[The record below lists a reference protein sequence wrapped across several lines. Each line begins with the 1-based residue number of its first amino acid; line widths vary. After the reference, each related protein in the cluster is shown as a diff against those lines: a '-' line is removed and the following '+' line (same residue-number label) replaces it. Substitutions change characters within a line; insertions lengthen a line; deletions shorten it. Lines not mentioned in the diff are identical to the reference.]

1 MNLDMIKKEIKYKV
15 GIVGFGGAG
24 IALFQHFVNFP
35 DCDVVSIFDIKEK
48 AFERA
53 RNYSDKL
60 FLTSN
65 FEDFLKTIDIVI
77 ISSPDSTH
85 ADYLCRSVRAG
96 KHVLCEKPLTDS
108 LKGIKD
114 IMEVVR
120 ENPQIVV
127 GVQHQMRCLPVHLEI
142 KKIIERNELGN
153 IGYIE
158 GYYVHN
164 LTGRA
169 FENDTWRLEENAT
182 PLIYSGIHFVDVLR
196 WLMNEEVIEVTGM
209 ANNICFPEYPESDLN
224 VILMKFKSGAIGK
237 VVTAFGAARPQDHSI
252 QIYGDKRSL
261 FNNMLF
267 SKDGSFKVIKQPI
280 KNSIKGRKFAWIKD
294 FTIINFSKFISF
306 LLKLYPYN
314 AQYNVGFF
322 PIRLYEHTYAVEHS
336 ALNFLGAVRGEN
348 ELDCTVIEASKSVAV
363 ALAGVEAY
371 RTGKTVQVK
380 DYLIDELLP
389 SK

>member
-1 MNLDMIKKEIKYKV
+1 MSNYRKKYNV
-15 GIVGFGGAG
+15 GIIGFGGAG
-24 IALFQHFVNFP
+24 LALYKHFSTFP
-35 DCDVVSIFDIKEK
+35 DCKVVAVFDVKEK

-53 RNYSDKL
+53 KKVSSEFLITDNFEL
-60 FLTSN
+60 FLST
-65 FEDFLKTIDIVI
+65 LDIVI
-77 ISSPDSTH
+77 ISSPDNTH
-85 ADYLCRSVRAG
+85 ADYLCRCVYAG

-108 LKGIKD
+108 IEGIKS
-114 IMEVVR
+114 IMKAVR
-120 ENPQIVV
+120 ENPQIIV
-127 GVQHQMRCLPVHLEI
+127 GVQHQMRCLPIHIEI
-142 KKIIERNELGN
+142 KNRLDKKELGN

-164 LTGRA
+164 LTNRA
-169 FENDTWRLEENAT
+169 FENDTWRLDDNAT

-196 WLMNEEVIEVTGM
+196 WLLKEEVIEVTGM

-224 VILMKFKSGAIGK
+224 VILLKFKSGAIGK

-252 QIYGDKRSL
+252 QIYGDQKSI

-267 SKDGSFKVIKQPI
+267 SKDGSFEVFKQPI
-280 KNSIKGRKFAWIKD
+280 KNSINGRKLAWFKD
-294 FTIINFSKFISF
+294 FIIINFSKIIST

-322 PIRLYEHTYAVEHS
+322 PIRLYEHSLAVENS

-348 ELDCTVIEASKSVAV
+348 DLDCTALDAAKSVAV

-371 RTGKTVQVK
+371 RTGKTIKVE
-380 DYLIDELLP
+380 DYWTDDLGEL
-389 SK
+389 

>member
-1 MNLDMIKKEIKYKV
+1 MKNAEKKYKI

-24 IALFQHFVNFP
+24 IALYKHFTTFP
-35 DCDVVSIFDIKEK
+35 DCEVVSVFDIKEK

-53 RNYSDKL
+53 KSVSPNF

-65 FEDFLKTIDIVI
+65 FEDFLNTVDIVI

-85 ADYLCRSVRAG
+85 ADYLCRSVYAD

-108 LKGIKD
+108 IEGVKS
-114 IMEVVR
+114 IMKAVR

-127 GVQHQMRCLPVHLEI
+127 GVQHQMRCLPIHIEI
-142 KKIIERNELGN
+142 KKILEKKELGN

-164 LTGRA
+164 LTNRA
-169 FENDTWRLEENAT
+169 FENDTWRLDENAT

-196 WLMNEEVIEVTGM
+196 WLMKDEVVEVTGM

-224 VILMKFKSGAIGK
+224 VILLKFKSGVIGK

-252 QIYGDKRSL
+252 QIYGDKKSI

-267 SKDGSFKVIKQPI
+267 SKDGSFEVFKLPI
-280 KNSIKGRKFAWIKD
+280 KNSIKGRKFAWFKD
-294 FTIINFSKFISF
+294 LLLINFSKFISF
-306 LLKLYPYN
+306 LLKIYPYN

-322 PIRLYEHTYAVEHS
+322 PIRLYEHSLAVENS
-336 ALNFLGAVRGEN
+336 ALNFLGAVKGEN
-348 ELDCTVIEASKSVAV
+348 VLDCTALDASKSVAV

-371 RTGKTVQVK
+371 RTGKTIKVE
-380 DYLIDELLP
+380 DYWIDELGEL
-389 SK
+389 

>member
-1 MNLDMIKKEIKYKV
+1 MSNYRKKYNV
-15 GIVGFGGAG
+15 GIIGFGGAG
-24 IALFQHFVNFP
+24 LALYKHFSTFP
-35 DCDVVSIFDIKEK
+35 DCKVVAVFDVKEK

-53 RNYSDKL
+53 KKVSSEFLITDNFEL
-60 FLTSN
+60 FLST
-65 FEDFLKTIDIVI
+65 LDIVI
-77 ISSPDSTH
+77 ISSPDNTH
-85 ADYLCRSVRAG
+85 ADYLCRCVYAG

-108 LKGIKD
+108 IEGIKS
-114 IMEVVR
+114 IMKAVR
-120 ENPQIVV
+120 ENPQIIV
-127 GVQHQMRCLPVHLEI
+127 GVQHQMRCLPIHIEI
-142 KKIIERNELGN
+142 KNRLDKKELGN

-164 LTGRA
+164 LTNRA
-169 FENDTWRLEENAT
+169 FENDTWRLDDNAT

-196 WLMNEEVIEVTGM
+196 WLLKEEVIEVTGM

-224 VILMKFKSGAIGK
+224 VILLKFKSGAIGK

-252 QIYGDKRSL
+252 QIYGDQKSI

-267 SKDGSFKVIKQPI
+267 SKDGSFEVFKQPI
-280 KNSIKGRKFAWIKD
+280 KNSISGRKLAWFKD
-294 FTIINFSKFISF
+294 FIIINFSKIIST

-322 PIRLYEHTYAVEHS
+322 PIRLYEHSLAVENS

-348 ELDCTVIEASKSVAV
+348 DLDCTALDASKSVAV

-371 RTGKTVQVK
+371 RTGKTIKVE
-380 DYLIDELLP
+380 DYWTDDLGEL
-389 SK
+389 